1 MEANAMNVVPGAKR
15 SALKAAFPHTIPIL
29 TGFLF
34 LGMAYGVFMNAS
46 GFHWLYPCLISLT
59 VYAGSMQFVAVNLL
73 LGAFDPIG
81 ALLLTIMVNA
91 RHLFYGISML
101 EKYGSMGKV
110 KPYLIFGLTD
120 ETFSINSTTQPPE
133 GVDRKQFYF
142 FVTLLN
148 QIYWVAGATLGGV
161 FGSLLDF
168 NLEGLEFVMTALLL
182 VIFLE
187 QWMKDKK
194 HHTALIGLGVT
205 ALSLF
210 IFGSSDFIIPA
221 MLGIVGVLTLFRRQ
235 IEKAGEAA

>member
-1 MEANAMNVVPGAKR
+1 MNDTR
-15 SALKAAFPHTIPIL
+15 SSKLQALKAAFPHTIPIL

-46 GFHWLYPCLISLT
+46 GFHWFYPFIISLT

-73 LGAFDPIG
+73 LGAFNPIG
-81 ALLLTIMVNA
+81 ALMLTLMVNA

-101 EKYGSMGKV
+101 EKYSATGRI

-120 ETFSINSTTQPPE
+120 ETFSINSTVEPPQN
-133 GVDRKQFYF
+133 VDRKQFYLS
-142 FVTLLN
+142 VTLLN
-148 QIYWVAGATLGGV
+148 QIYWVTGATLGGI
-161 FGSLLDF
+161 FGALLDF

-194 HHTALIGLGVT
+194 HTTALIGLGVT

-221 MLGIVGVLTLFRRQ
+221 MLGIVGVLTLFRKN
-235 IEKAGEAA
+235 IEKAGDAK

>member
-1 MEANAMNVVPGAKR
+1 MNDTR
-15 SALKAAFPHTIPIL
+15 SSKLQALKAAFPHTIPIL

-46 GFHWLYPCLISLT
+46 GFHWFYPFTISLT

-81 ALLLTIMVNA
+81 ALMLTLMVNA

-101 EKYGSMGKV
+101 EKYSAMGRI

-120 ETFSINSTTQPPE
+120 ETFSINSTVEPPQD
-133 GVDRKQFYF
+133 VDRKQFYF
-142 FVTLLN
+142 SVTLLN
-148 QIYWVAGATLGGV
+148 QIYWVTGATLGGI
-161 FGSLLDF
+161 FGALLDF

-194 HHTALIGLGVT
+194 HTTALIGLGVT

-221 MLGIVGVLTLFRRQ
+221 MLGIVGVLTLFRKN
-235 IEKAGEAA
+235 IEKAGDAK

>member
-1 MEANAMNVVPGAKR
+1 MNDTR
-15 SALKAAFPHTIPIL
+15 SSKLQALKAAFPHTIPIL

-46 GFHWLYPCLISLT
+46 GFHWFYPFIISLT

-81 ALLLTIMVNA
+81 ALMLTLMVNA

-101 EKYGSMGKV
+101 EKYSATGRI

-120 ETFSINSTTQPPE
+120 ETFSINSTVEPPQN
-133 GVDRKQFYF
+133 VDRKQFYF
-142 FVTLLN
+142 SVTLLN
-148 QIYWVAGATLGGV
+148 QIYWVTGATLGGI
-161 FGSLLDF
+161 FGALLDF

-194 HHTALIGLGVT
+194 HTTALIGLGVT

-210 IFGSSDFIIPA
+210 IFVSSDFIIPA
-221 MLGIVGVLTLFRRQ
+221 MLGIVGVLTLFRKN
-235 IEKAGEAA
+235 IEKAGDAK

>member
-1 MEANAMNVVPGAKR
+1 MNDTR
-15 SALKAAFPHTIPIL
+15 SSKLQALKAAFPHTIPIL

-46 GFHWLYPCLISLT
+46 GFHWFYPFIISLT

-81 ALLLTIMVNA
+81 VLMLTLMVNA

-101 EKYGSMGKV
+101 EKYSATGRI

-120 ETFSINSTTQPPE
+120 ETFSINSTVEPPQD
-133 GVDRKQFYF
+133 VDRKQFYF
-142 FVTLLN
+142 SVTLLN
-148 QIYWVAGATLGGV
+148 QIYWVTGATLGGI

-194 HHTALIGLGVT
+194 HTTALIGLGVT

-221 MLGIVGVLTLFRRQ
+221 MLGIVGVLTLFRKN
-235 IEKAGEAA
+235 IEKAGDAK

>member
-1 MEANAMNVVPGAKR
+1 MSNEKSSKLR
-15 SALKAAFPHTIPIL
+15 ALKAAFPHTIPIL
-29 TGFLF
+29 TGFMF

-73 LGAFDPIG
+73 LGAFDPLG

-101 EKYGSMGKV
+101 EKYSLMGRIR
-110 KPYLIFGLTD
+110 PYLIFGLTD
-120 ETFSINSTTQPPE
+120 ETFSINSTTEPPHDI
-133 GVDRKQFYF
+133 DRKQFYF

-148 QIYWVAGATLGGV
+148 QIYWVTGSTLGGI

-221 MLGIVGVLTLFRRQ
+221 MLGIVGVLTLFRKQ
-235 IEKAGEAA
+235 IEKAGDEA